1 MGIPLLHSTLRHSQW
16 EEIDSE
22 GLITNAGDLF
32 PFFRQDNGLK
42 CLYLPQLLL
51 QNLPFQDLWRK
62 SLLRKVFFTASFSS
76 LFLRLKTMGLR
87 KGVRTV

>member
-1 MGIPLLHSTLRHSQW
+1 MHSALRHSQQ

-22 GLITNAGDLF
+22 GLITNASGLL

-42 CLYLPQLLL
+42 YLYLPQLLL

-76 LFLRLKTMGLR
+76 LFLRLKMMGLR
-87 KGVRTV
+87 KGVRAV